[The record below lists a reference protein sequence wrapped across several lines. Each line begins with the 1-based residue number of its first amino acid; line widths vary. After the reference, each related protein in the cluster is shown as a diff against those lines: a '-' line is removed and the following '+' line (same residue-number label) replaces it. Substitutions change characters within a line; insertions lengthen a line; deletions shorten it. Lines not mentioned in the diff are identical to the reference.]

1 MFQGSQVQ
9 QIQKRKASQM
19 DFFFKFTFEKTSRDS
34 AYSTEGGRFIIIH
47 PPEQYVL
54 HKSNI
59 LERKKQSLSS

>member
-1 MFQGSQVQ
+1 
-9 QIQKRKASQM
+9 M
-19 DFFFKFTFEKTSRDS
+19 DFFKFTFEKTSRNS